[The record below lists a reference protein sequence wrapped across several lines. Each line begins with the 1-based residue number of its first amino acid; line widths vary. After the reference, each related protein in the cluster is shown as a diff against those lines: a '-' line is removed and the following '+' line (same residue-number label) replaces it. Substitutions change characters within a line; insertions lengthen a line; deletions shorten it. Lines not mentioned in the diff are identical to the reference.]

1 MAVCRKLVE
10 ETRLEV
16 EACKQ
21 ASKQGE
27 ARLNVT
33 RRAVSLSCEAII
45 EQFAAARCPMFDSA
59 DGEEASWSLQ
69 TIFHHRNHQ
78 PHR

>member
-1 MAVCRKLVE
+1 LKHAS
-10 ETRLEV
+10 
-16 EACKQ
+16 KQ
-21 ASKQGE
+21 ASKQG
-27 ARLNVT
+27 
-33 RRAVSLSCEAII
+33 EAII
-45 EQFAAARCPMFDSA
+45 EQFAAARRPMFDSA